1 MINQYLIYTA
11 SPAGVGE
18 AGDIRRAAAHM
29 RGAIVA
35 YTDLY
40 LHIDGE
46 RIGRGARQT
55 FPVLNPASGE
65 MLGELPLAD
74 AGDLDRALDAAARG
88 FRSWR
93 DSTPQQRAE
102 VLNGASRLLVERVDA
117 LARTMTL
124 EQGKT
129 LGEARVEVMMTAG
142 LFAFY
147 AGECA
152 RNYGRVLV
160 RPAGQRATV
169 THEPVGPVAAFA
181 PWNFPAG
188 NPGRKLGAPIAA
200 GCSVILKAAEE
211 TPASALAV
219 LQCLLD
225 AGLPPGVAQAVFGVP
240 DTVSRHLL
248 GSAVIRKLSFTGST
262 VVGRQL
268 LKLAADDMKR
278 TTMELGGHGPVLVFD
293 DADVDRA
300 LDTMAAS
307 KWRNAGQVCV
317 SPTRYIV
324 QQDMFTRFRDGF
336 VERARALRVGDG
348 LDPQSQ
354 MGPMAN
360 ARRPEAME
368 RLIADAVAQGSKLA
382 TGGERMGN
390 QGFFFAPTVLSEVP
404 ASAQVMNEEPF
415 GPVAIINPYPDEEA
429 MIAEANRLPY
439 GLAAYAWTADAQRQR
454 RIAREIE
461 AGMVGVNTSMI
472 GGADS
477 PFGGVKWSGHGSED
491 GPEGIQA
498 CLVTKAVHEA

>member
-1 MINQYLIYTA
+1 MEPYA
-11 SPAGVGE
+11 
-18 AGDIRRAAAHM
+18 
-29 RGAIVA
+29 
-35 YTDLY
+35 DLH

-46 RIGRGARQT
+46 RIGRGARRT
-55 FPVLNPASGE
+55 FPVVNPANGNV
-65 MLGELPLAD
+65 LGELPLAG
-74 AGDLDRALDAAARG
+74 AADLDRALEAAARSY
-88 FRSWR
+88 REWR
-93 DSTPQQRAE
+93 HSTPQQRAS
-102 VLNGASRLLVERVDA
+102 VLNGAARLLHERIDT

-124 EQGKT
+124 EEGKT
-129 LGEARVEVMMTAG
+129 LAEARIEVMMVAG

-147 AGECA
+147 AGECQ
-152 RNYGRVLV
+152 RIYGRALV
-160 RPAGQRATV
+160 RGSEQRSIV

-211 TPASALAV
+211 TPASALGV
-219 LQCLLD
+219 LQCLID
-225 AGLPPGVAQAVFGVP
+225 AGLPSGVAQAVFGVP
-240 DTVSRHLL
+240 DEVSRHLL
-248 GSAVIRKLSFTGST
+248 ASPVIRKLSFTGST
-262 VVGRQL
+262 SVGRHL
-268 LKLAADDMKR
+268 IKLAAEDLKR

-293 DADVDRA
+293 DADVTRA
-300 LDTMAAS
+300 LDTMATS

-324 QQDMFTRFRDGF
+324 QQDVFARFRDGF
-336 VERARALRVGDG
+336 IERARSLRVGDG
-348 LDPQSQ
+348 LDSQSQ

-368 RLIADAVAQGSKLA
+368 RLIADAVAQGGRLDA
-382 TGGERMGN
+382 GGQRIGN

-404 ASAQVMNEEPF
+404 VDAQAMNEEPF
-415 GPVAIINPYPDEEA
+415 GPVAIINPYRGEEE
-429 MIAEANRLPY
+429 MLAEANRLPY
-439 GLAAYAWTADAQRQR
+439 GLAAYLWTADSRRQKR
-454 RIAREIE
+454 VAREVE

-491 GPEGIQA
+491 GPEGLQA